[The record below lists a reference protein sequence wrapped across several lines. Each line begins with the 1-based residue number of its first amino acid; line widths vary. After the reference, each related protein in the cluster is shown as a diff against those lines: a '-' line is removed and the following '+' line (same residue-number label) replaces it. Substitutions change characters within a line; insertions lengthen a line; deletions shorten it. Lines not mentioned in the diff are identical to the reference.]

1 MKLIAYLNF
10 NGTCRDAMTFYKE
23 CFGAELDLMTYG
35 DMPMPGT
42 PDGAKSLI
50 MHSRLHK
57 EGMELMAADAMPGM
71 PFSTGSAFSLSVH
84 PTDVAACEKLWNA
97 LSNGGNISQPLA
109 DAPWGAK
116 FGFFT
121 DKFGVQWMF
130 NCELPK

>member
-10 NGTCRDAMTFYKE
+10 NGNCREAMIFYKE
-23 CFGAELDLMTYG
+23 CIGGELELMPYSA
-35 DMPMPGT
+35 MPMPGL
-42 PDGAKSLI
+42 PDSAKDFI

-57 EGMELMAADAMPGM
+57 DGMELMAADAMPGM
-71 PFSTGSAFSLSVH
+71 PFSTGNAFSLSIH
-84 PTDVAACEKLWNA
+84 SSVAEGEKLWSA
-97 LSNGGNISQPLA
+97 LSQGGNVSQPFEE
-109 DAPWGAK
+109 APWGAK